1 MAKFDLIKRNLRG
14 VHNYLPTPFHSDYR
28 LDSYGMKDNV
38 SYHVGT
44 NHRDMT
50 ITVGGGYGEG
60 FTLDPGEHKD
70 LVEAAVEGASG
81 EIHVMAGVVGGYG
94 VQKLM
99 ARNAENAGAGSIII
113 FFPRQQTPTA
123 DIAYSYLRGLA
134 ESVNV
139 GVIVFPFGTHG
150 FWTEVLEKLAG
161 VTNIVGFLAPN
172 VSPEYTLEFGKTVN
186 KVVPG
191 RYLWIAENENHAMP
205 SFVHGC
211 AAYTAAAP
219 AIVPDSSWK
228 FWSQGVAGDIES
240 MGRVFEEMV
249 SPINKIRSFKP
260 GYGISGIK
268 VALEILGR
276 HGGPPRP
283 PEFMVE
289 KYDREIIRD
298 ILLAHAETRH
308 MVGER

>member
-1 MAKFDLIKRNLRG
+1 
-14 VHNYLPTPFHSDYR
+14 
-28 LDSYGMKDNV
+28 MKDNV